1 MSYEQFVTN
10 YRRQTHYARSLN
22 EAYKTPEYC
31 SAITIYKSQSNHTW
45 EHLKELFALII
56 LIGVV
61 SAITFWALTA

>member
-10 YRRQTHYARSLN
+10 YRKQTHYARSLN
-22 EAYKTPEYC
+22 EAYRTPEYC
-31 SAITIYKSQSNHTW
+31 SAITIYKSEASKTW
-45 EHLKELFALII
+45 EHTKELLALII